1 MKWVFAYKCKQKI
14 RVLYVIDR
22 TNEEIARG
30 KEEEEDDDDVD
41 DDDDDDEATIK
52 LHKEKGA

>member
-14 RVLYVIDR
+14 RVLYVIYR

-30 KEEEEDDDDVD
+30 KEEEEDDDD
-41 DDDDDDEATIK
+41 DDDDEATIK
-52 LHKEKGA
+52 LHKERGA